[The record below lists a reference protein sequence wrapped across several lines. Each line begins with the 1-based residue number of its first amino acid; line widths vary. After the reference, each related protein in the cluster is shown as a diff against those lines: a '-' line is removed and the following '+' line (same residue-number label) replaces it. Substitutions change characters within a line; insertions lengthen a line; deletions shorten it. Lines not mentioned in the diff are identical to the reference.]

1 MLEFLQSH
9 VLETLYA
16 ALIALLGG
24 AYHVLRR
31 KVVAQKREYDQTC
44 EGVKA
49 LLHDRIYTISSICT
63 GHTGHWAATV
73 RGRDCIMLCRPYR
86 SSCRERMILKMDE
99 FFSWEMLGSFAGAAA
114 ATGIVT
120 QAVKGIFQKIPTQLV
135 SYVIAVVIL
144 GVATTATGGTP
155 DWTGWALVPL
165 NAVVVSLAS
174 NGGFEA
180 IKRMSPKNENT

>member
-1 MLEFLQSH
+1 
-9 VLETLYA
+9 
-16 ALIALLGG
+16 
-24 AYHVLRR
+24 
-31 KVVAQKREYDQTC
+31 
-44 EGVKA
+44 
-49 LLHDRIYTISSICT
+49 
-63 GHTGHWAATV
+63 
-73 RGRDCIMLCRPYR
+73 
-86 SSCRERMILKMDE
+86 MDE

>member
-1 MLEFLQSH
+1 
-9 VLETLYA
+9 
-16 ALIALLGG
+16 
-24 AYHVLRR
+24 
-31 KVVAQKREYDQTC
+31 
-44 EGVKA
+44 
-49 LLHDRIYTISSICT
+49 
-63 GHTGHWAATV
+63 
-73 RGRDCIMLCRPYR
+73 
-86 SSCRERMILKMDE
+86 MDS
-99 FFSWEMLGSFAGAAA
+99 FFDWTMLGTFAGAAA

-135 SYVIAVVIL
+135 SYVIAVLVL
-144 GVATTATGGTP
+144 GLATAATGGSS